1 MQQPEA
7 RACIRQ
13 GLSAA
18 ASLALSPLIMY
29 VLFAA
34 AVLSLLSLS
43 AASPLHCQDPVQP
56 LVLDDLTRISGKWI
70 FLEGAADHPKYANIL
85 KVVNSSWIEIVLTAR
100 NDTTILIQGNKI
112 NGKCLHSTQNMTILD
127 RTTTHVSHE
136 NGTTNGTFLP
146 TCPDCLLMS
155 FSSLDQGDV
164 IRSLYIFGRERK
176 LSASDWEMY
185 RRQAECLGFPQ
196 PHFTYDGQQDLCP
209 EEKKLSDME
218 ESKDKSP

>member
-7 RACIRQ
+7 GACIRQ

-29 VLFAA
+29 VLFVA

-43 AASPLHCQDPVQP
+43 AASPLHCQDLVQP

-70 FLEGAADHPKYANIL
+70 FLEGAADYPKQANVL
-85 KVVNSSWIEIVLTAR
+85 KSLNSSWTKIVPTSL
-100 NDTTILIQGNKI
+100 NDTVIFMHGRKI
-112 NGKCLHSTQNMTILD
+112 NGKCHHATQNMTILD
-127 RTTTHVSHE
+127 RTTIHVSRE
-136 NGTTNGTFLP
+136 NVTVNITLLP
-146 TCPDCLLMS
+146 TCPDCLLLS
-155 FSSLDQGDV
+155 FSCLKRGDH
-164 IRSLYIFGRERK
+164 IRSLYIYGRERK

-209 EEKKLSDME
+209 EEKELSDME